1 MVIAIDRQKTQCY
14 YPKSSSANK
23 TTMAFRALFPR
34 KKQSSEYGFVR
45 TPSSRMSTIK
55 VHKNKI
61 MIAGIALL
69 FLVAVGF
76 WITRE
81 SSNGITGAV
90 AGVSDNRP
98 DAGQASATLS
108 LNKELAFPLKNEK
121 NESVG
126 QFKYIVEN
134 AELRKEII
142 VKGQRATSV
151 KGRIFLVI
159 NLKVNNDTN
168 NKLALNTRDYIR
180 LMVNDNDKELL
191 APDVHND
198 PVEIQAISTKYTRV
212 AFPINETDKNLRLR
226 LGEISGEKQ
235 TVDLVF

>member
-1 MVIAIDRQKTQCY
+1 MGAR
-14 YPKSSSANK
+14 N
-23 TTMAFRALFPR
+23 FRALFPR
-34 KKQSSEYGFVR
+34 KQQANEYGFVR
-45 TPSSRMSTIK
+45 TPSSNRMSALSM
-55 VHKNKI
+55 HKNKFI
-61 MIAGIALL
+61 IAGIAVL
-69 FLVAVGF
+69 FLAAVGF
-76 WITRE
+76 WVTRE
-81 SSNGITGAV
+81 STTTGVV

-98 DAGQASATLS
+98 DAGKPTATLT

-121 NESVG
+121 GDSVG

-159 NLKVNNDTN
+159 NLKINNDTN

-212 AFPINETDKNLRLR
+212 AFPINETDNNLKLR
-226 LGEISGEKQ
+226 LGEISGDKQ
-235 TVDLVF
+235 TVDLKF